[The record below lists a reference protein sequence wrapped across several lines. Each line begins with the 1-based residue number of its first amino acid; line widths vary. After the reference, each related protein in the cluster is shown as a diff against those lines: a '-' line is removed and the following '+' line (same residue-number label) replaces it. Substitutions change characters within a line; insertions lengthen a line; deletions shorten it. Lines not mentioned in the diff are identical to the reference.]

1 MPDSPST
8 KKIRD
13 TLLTGLLEGAVAA
26 VALGVIA
33 YLFGFL
39 GGDWTNEQKAIAAGI
54 VLLLVLALAFLLSL
68 AKRTVFDTLGRNY
81 MSERT
86 GIATTYLNLEA
97 CKEDMQKDFEDATS
111 VRLLLQIGR
120 KELGYHEASFFYK
133 LAKDKKDA
141 GATVKILRASSDS
154 PFLSE
159 ARARARG
166 YDHYHWMEHIRRLG
180 NEIEDLRRNNSK
192 IHIEERLHHEPF
204 LWRIFIFDDIAYI
217 SAYLVSK
224 DVDLMCKVYRVKR
237 VKEDSNSL
245 YTVFEKYF
253 DYLWHKY
260 DPTDT
265 RGPQERWASWK

>member
-1 MPDSPST
+1 MADLPSS
-8 KKIRD
+8 KKLAD
-13 TLLTGLLEGAVAA
+13 ALLTGVLEVAIGA

-33 YLFGFL
+33 YLLGLF
-39 GGDWTNEQKAIAAGI
+39 GGDWDTDKKTVVAGG
-54 VLLLVLALAFLLSL
+54 VLLLCISLPFLFLLI
-68 AKRTVFDTLGRNY
+68 KRTFTDTLGRRY

-86 GIATTYLNLEA
+86 GIVLTFPNLEA
-97 CKEDMQKDFEDATS
+97 CKEAMREDFRRAQH

-133 LAKDKKDA
+133 LAKDKDA
-141 GATVKILRASSDS
+141 GSTVKILRASDDS
-154 PFLSE
+154 PFFSK

-166 YDHYHWMEHIRRLG
+166 NDHDRWMEHIRRLG
-180 NEIEDLRRNNSK
+180 SEIDDLRRSNSK
-192 IHIEERLHHEPF
+192 IHLEERLHHEPF

-224 DVDLMCKVYRVKR
+224 DVDLKCAVYRVER
-237 VKEDSNSL
+237 VREGGDNSL

-253 DYLWHKY
+253 DYLWQKY